1 MRMMKVHATVFF
13 LDDQASHDSGDLVHT
28 EVGFGAGINLDK
40 RPHQYLDAI
49 T

>member
-28 EVGFGAGINLDK
+28 EVGFEAGINLDK